1 MAETVRSILARW
13 RRLGRKWSQVL
24 FFPVVLRRKEIG
36 RWHEGKKGDK
46 RDNSTCVPFSRKKLV
61 SFYYIERAW
70 RLRKIQRILPLS
82 RVDFFL
88 YVWFQMDFRDKY
100 RHSSITAHVTST
112 WFNWCD
118 ESKRLKA
125 VAKKNINRASNANR
139 YTVDIESNHRTDD
152 RRISAKECKGSTVA
166 LNSRLKGDSLGDEF
180 AAWSS
185 LNQLYTVNTREASE
199 RKRRNI
205 EGVGG

>member
-13 RRLGRKWSQVL
+13 RRPGRKWSQVL

-46 RDNSTCVPFSRKKLV
+46 RDNSTCVPFSRKKTCQLLLH
-61 SFYYIERAW
+61 W
-70 RLRKIQRILPLS
+70 TRLAAKENSAHPTSS

-139 YTVDIESNHRTDD
+139 YTVDIESNQRTDD